1 MSLSD
6 PDARPTPGE
15 VLCRLDEIPD
25 GGALGLSYGSG
36 VKRFK
41 IVLFRRADAL
51 YAYVNECSHL
61 TSPLELR
68 PGQFLI
74 SEDGKVYCA
83 AHGAGFRSNEGERR
97 ILLYR
102 YGPGWGNNRYGYE
115 PSAELIER
123 LTPERRK
130 IIQPK
135 PPLMPPEYARGNHK

>member
-83 AHGAGFRSNEGERR
+83 AHGAGFRITDGACINDVCAGKPLVKVAVEVVDGA
-97 ILLYR
+97 IVMA
-102 YGPGWGNNRYGYE
+102 
-115 PSAELIER
+115 AE
-123 LTPERRK
+123 
-130 IIQPK
+130 
-135 PPLMPPEYARGNHK
+135 